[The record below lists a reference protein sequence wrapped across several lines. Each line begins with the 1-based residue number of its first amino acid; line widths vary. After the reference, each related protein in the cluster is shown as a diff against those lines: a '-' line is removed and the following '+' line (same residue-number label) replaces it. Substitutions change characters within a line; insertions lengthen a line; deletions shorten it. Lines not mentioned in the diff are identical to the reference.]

1 MWSWVYKYKGR
12 DRYMDIY
19 YKYNRYQMRD
29 KGIDKTRQIRQ
40 ERQID
45 NGDR

>member
-29 KGIDKTRQIRQ
+29 KGIDKT
-40 ERQID
+40 
-45 NGDR
+45 DR